1 MAPDIV
7 DISSD
12 EDEFDGLSL
21 PRANG
26 RRQEES
32 DDVVVV
38 EEFSAPAVNR
48 RKQNSGSFGPEKGG
62 ASDDDDDCLVL
73 DSDPDK
79 LVSVVDGKGS
89 GGGDGGDDLLIVA
102 EKGQVGIVLSFF
114 DVVHAL
120 MYSTRRVCVSCL
132 FLMSCLLT
140 YHNKQLKIS
149 KENFCG
155 YWTFF
160 NVA

>member
-155 YWTFF
+155 Y
-160 NVA
+160 